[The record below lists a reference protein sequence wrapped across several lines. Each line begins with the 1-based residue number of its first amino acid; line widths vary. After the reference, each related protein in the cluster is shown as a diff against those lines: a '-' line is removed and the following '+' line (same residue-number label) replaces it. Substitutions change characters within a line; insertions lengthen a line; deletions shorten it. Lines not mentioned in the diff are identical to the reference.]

1 MLNRSWILLVT
12 KRWLI
17 VPIAGYC
24 LLALGCSPGKS
35 PEESKAPAAQA
46 PARPAEIYKARLNT
60 SKGPIVIEVH
70 RAWAPQGADRFFE
83 LAHTGFFDDSRFFRV
98 MKHFVAQF
106 GLSKDPKVSQ
116 LWSQMKI
123 LDDPQKEKNTRGT
136 VTFAKSGPN
145 TRTTQVFINL
155 ADNRSLDGSGFAPFG
170 KVSEGMENVDKLYW
184 QYGDAPPVGSGP
196 EQNLIMD
203 MGNEYLQR
211 RFPSLDFIN
220 TITLE

>member
-1 MLNRSWILLVT
+1 
-12 KRWLI
+12 
-17 VPIAGYC
+17 
-24 LLALGCSPGKS
+24 
-35 PEESKAPAAQA
+35 
-46 PARPAEIYKARLNT
+46 
-60 SKGPIVIEVH
+60 VH

-83 LAHTGFFDDSRFFRV
+83 LVHTGFFDDSRFFRV
-98 MKHFVAQF
+98 MRHFIVQF

-116 LWSQMKI
+116 LWSQMKL

-155 ADNRSLDGSGFAPFG
+155 ADNASLDGSGFAPFG
-170 KVSEGMENVDKLYW
+170 KVIEGMENVEKLYW
-184 QYGDAPPVGSGP
+184 QYGDAPPVGAGP
-196 EQNLIMD
+196 EQNMIMD

>member
-1 MLNRSWILLVT
+1 LLVT
-12 KRWLI
+12 KRLLLI
-17 VPIAGYC
+17 PAVGIC
-24 LLALGCSPGKS
+24 LLAVGCSSGKS
-35 PEESKAPAAQA
+35 PEESKTPAVQP
-46 PARPAEIYKARLNT
+46 PAKPAEIYKARLNT

-83 LAHTGFFDDSRFFRV
+83 LAHAGFYDDSRFFRV

-106 GLSKDPKVSQ
+106 GLSKDPKLSQ

-136 VTFAKSGPN
+136 ITFAKHGPN

-155 ADNRSLDGSGFAPFG
+155 ADNASLDGSGFAPFG
-170 KVSEGMENVDKLYW
+170 KVIQGMDNVEKLYW
-184 QYGDAPPVGSGP
+184 QYGDAPPVGAGP